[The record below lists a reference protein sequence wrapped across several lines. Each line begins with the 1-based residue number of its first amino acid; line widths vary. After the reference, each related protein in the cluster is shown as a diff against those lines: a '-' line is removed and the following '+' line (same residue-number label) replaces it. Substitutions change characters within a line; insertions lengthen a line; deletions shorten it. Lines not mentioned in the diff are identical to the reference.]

1 MSQKIRVLV
10 ADDSPFVC
18 RLLTGY
24 LHSSPDF
31 EVVATALNGR
41 LALEMVKALRP
52 DALTL
57 DLEMP
62 EMDGLEAL
70 ARIMREC
77 PTPVV
82 AVSGVSGRA
91 ATRALQALDLGA
103 VDFVL
108 KYAPGAHIRPAEMC
122 REILAKVR
130 SASRIRVV
138 RSVGG
143 RTRDAR
149 RPRLDPAI
157 CTPCRPG
164 QEPGGAA
171 VVVIGASTGGPVAL
185 SELLSV
191 LPAGFPAGIVVVQ
204 HMPRGFTAVLAA
216 QLDHRCRLRV
226 REAEDGDEISPGAV
240 LVAPGGYHL
249 LLRPGMRV
257 ATCASG
263 ETLGYCP
270 SIDAA
275 MESAARIYGS
285 RAVGVVLTGMGEDG
299 ASGLRAIHE
308 NGGVTFVQD
317 SESCVVDGMTRRAR
331 ERVPVE
337 HVAPPARIAQL
348 LVHEMERRSA
358 HAA

>member
-18 RLLTGY
+18 RLLTSY
-24 LHSSPDF
+24 LHSAPDF
-31 EVVATALNGR
+31 EVVATAFNGR
-41 LALEMVKALRP
+41 LALEKVKALRP

-91 ATRALQALDLGA
+91 ATRTLQALDLGA

-108 KYAPGAHIRPAEMC
+108 KYAPGANVRPADLC

-130 SASRIRVV
+130 AASRIQVV

-143 RTRDAR
+143 RIRATHNAGRGPSSALPVR
-149 RPRLDPAI
+149 TA
-157 CTPCRPG
+157 
-164 QEPGGAA
+164 EEAA
-171 VVVIGASTGGPVAL
+171 GIVVVIGASTGGPLAL
-185 SELLSV
+185 RELLTV
-191 LPAGFPAGIVVVQ
+191 LPADFPAGIVVVQ
-204 HMPRGFTAVLAA
+204 HMPRNFTAVLAA
-216 QLDHRCRLRV
+216 QLDHHCRLRV
-226 REAEDGDEISPGAV
+226 READDGDEISPGIA

-257 ATCASG
+257 ATCAGS
-263 ETLGYCP
+263 EARGYCP

-275 MESAARIYGS
+275 MESAARVYGARS
-285 RAVGVVLTGMGEDG
+285 MGVVLTGMGDDG
-299 ASGLRAIHE
+299 ASGLHAIHE
-308 NGGVTFVQD
+308 KGGLTFVQD
-317 SESCVVDGMTRRAR
+317 SGSCVVDGMTQRAR
-331 ERVPVE
+331 ERGPVD

-348 LVHEMERRSA
+348 LLYELERRSV